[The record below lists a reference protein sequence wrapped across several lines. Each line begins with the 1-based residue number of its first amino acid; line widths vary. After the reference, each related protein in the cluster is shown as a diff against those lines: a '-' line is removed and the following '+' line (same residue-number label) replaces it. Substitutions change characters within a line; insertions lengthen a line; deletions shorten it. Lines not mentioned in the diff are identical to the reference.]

1 MKTSKNKNV
10 TNLNS
15 TSWLNDFMDFKN
27 LLICTRRLFM
37 GKKKITKIIAL
48 LGVLIIS
55 LCNLKNVE
63 IIFASTIM
71 MIVII
76 SWIII

>member
-1 MKTSKNKNV
+1 
-10 TNLNS
+10 
-15 TSWLNDFMDFKN
+15 
-27 LLICTRRLFM
+27 M

-63 IIFASTIM
+63 IASPITANKQINM
-71 MIVII
+71 N
-76 SWIII
+76 

>member
-1 MKTSKNKNV
+1 
-10 TNLNS
+10 
-15 TSWLNDFMDFKN
+15 
-27 LLICTRRLFM
+27 M

-63 IIFASTIM
+63 IIFASTINDDCNY
-71 MIVII
+71 IVDYNLDEAEKLLLCILEVL
-76 SWIII
+76 